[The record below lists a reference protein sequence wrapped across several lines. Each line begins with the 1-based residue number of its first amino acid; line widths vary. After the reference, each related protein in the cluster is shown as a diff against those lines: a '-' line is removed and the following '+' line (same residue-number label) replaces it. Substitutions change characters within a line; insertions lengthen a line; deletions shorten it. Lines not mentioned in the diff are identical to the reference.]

1 MAMSH
6 ETWPFRQP
14 HPAGASAS
22 DPDAR
27 GAGPD
32 AGPGPAPQRAHR
44 AILHDMSRRA
54 WLFTHVLFATITLAC
69 TAPPRPVEAQ
79 PAPAPPVHVRISVTT
94 PAARPPIS
102 TPRWPSRSKSALSR
116 VPVVRQIYTR
126 SADDRVDLAVTLTDA
141 GAIAVVRDALA
152 SALPQLPDAAEHPL
166 ITRVDGVRPALA
178 LATQPEFAATMASA
192 LERTAGVG
200 RVDLCGVGERR
211 TAVILDRTRLAG
223 VALDRLIAAVT
234 DAVAQPDPAPL
245 HERLAT
251 LPIAGELRLR
261 DVAVL
266 QDGVRPPSCRA
277 WTARGPV
284 ALVTAFTQSGADPA
298 KVAADA
304 RPHAVDL
311 VSPTVD
317 FFADPL
323 PAEGGDLAVLA
334 LELRPRDDLG
344 PALAGCLAAV
354 PGLPA
359 WGLTV
364 AEPDPADL
372 AARARLHVGVLP
384 TFPIEHVRNAMSRCA
399 GVKRIAVLAPAADAD
414 HGLSLSVQGPDLD
427 VCAGLA
433 GRLAERLAS
442 LPGVTGLQVRAPR
455 PRPAEIVVERSD
467 LAARGVSLDAVV
479 GVLRLAGGVLTV
491 PGPRRELAV
500 DIELL
505 DRTGP
510 VGQLLREL
518 HVSSASGPI
527 PLSELTRMQAS
538 ASAPRYRIDL
548 RPGRRRRSSP
558 SQRRRR
564 RGRPS
569 RRDRA
574 RAAGGRRRRPRRRA
588 AAESIH
594 ESAVTRLCLLV
605 PPPAAGQALR
615 AMTSPKPPTPGRD
628 ASASASPSSRS
639 SCCS

>member
-1 MAMSH
+1 
-6 ETWPFRQP
+6 
-14 HPAGASAS
+14 
-22 DPDAR
+22 
-27 GAGPD
+27 
-32 AGPGPAPQRAHR
+32 
-44 AILHDMSRRA
+44 MSRRA
-54 WLFTHVLFATITLAC
+54 WLFAHALFATFAC

-79 PAPAPPVHVRISVTT
+79 PAPAPPVHVRISVTSPGGA
-94 PAARPPIS
+94 PAELEASVAQPLE
-102 TPRWPSRSKSALSR
+102 SALSR
-116 VPVVRQIYTR
+116 VPAVRQIYTR
-126 SADDRVDLAVTLTDA
+126 SADGRVDLAVTLTDA

-152 SALPQLPDAAEHPL
+152 SAVPQLPDAAERPL

-178 LATQPEFAATMASA
+178 IATQPEFAATMASA

-234 DAVAQPDPAPL
+234 DAVAQPDLTPL
-245 HERLAT
+245 HEPLAT
-251 LPIAGELRLR
+251 LPIAGELQLR

-266 QDGVRPPSCRA
+266 QDGLRPPPCRA

-284 ALVTAFTQSGADPA
+284 ALVTAFTQSGAD
-298 KVAADA
+298 AA
-304 RPHAVDL
+304 RVAVDL
-311 VSPTVD
+311 VSPTID
-317 FFADPL
+317 FVADPI
-323 PAEGGDLAVLA
+323 PEGGDLAVLA
-334 LELRPRDDLG
+334 LELQPRDDLG

-384 TFPIEHVRNAMSRCA
+384 TFPIEHVRNAMSRCT
-399 GVKRIAVLAPAADAD
+399 GVERIAVLAPAADAD

-433 GRLAERLAS
+433 RRLAERLAS

-455 PRPAEIVVERSD
+455 PRPAEIVVERSH

-479 GVLRLAGGVLTV
+479 DVLRLAGGVLTAA
-491 PGPRRELAV
+491 GPRRELAV

-518 HVSSASGPI
+518 HVGSASNPI

-538 ASAPRYRIDL
+538 ASAPRYRID
-548 RPGRRRRSSP
+548 RVP
-558 SQRRRR
+558 
-564 RGRPS
+564 
-569 RRDRA
+569 
-574 RAAGGRRRRPRRRA
+574 A
-588 AAESIH
+588 AAVEVRLR
-594 ESAVTRLCLLV
+594 SAADGEAVRRVVTGLELPVGVVVVHGGEL
-605 PPPAAGQALR
+605 PPIDP
-615 AMTSPKPPTPGRD
+615 
-628 ASASASPSSRS
+628 
-639 SCCS
+639 